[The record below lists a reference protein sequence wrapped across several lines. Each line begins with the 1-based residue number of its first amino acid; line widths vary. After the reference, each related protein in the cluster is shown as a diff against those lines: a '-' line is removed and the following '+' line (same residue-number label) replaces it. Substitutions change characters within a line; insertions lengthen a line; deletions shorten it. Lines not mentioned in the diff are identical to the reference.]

1 MNKISFLTSFNT
13 INLVVSEKMPTFA
26 NVLEK

>member
-1 MNKISFLTSFNT
+1 MNKIIFLTSFNT
-13 INLVVSEKMPTFA
+13 INLVVSEKSTTFA